1 MCVADVHIVRMT
13 SRIHI
18 LLDDAEKARYKLQAD
33 REGKSLGAWLRAAA
47 EDRLRASESRRDL
60 RTREGMKAFFAAC
73 DERETGRE
81 PDWEAHRGT
90 IERSR
95 LRGLDIP

>member
-1 MCVADVHIVRMT
+1 MP

-18 LLDDAEKARYKLQAD
+18 LLDASEKARYRRQAE

-47 EDRLRASESRRDL
+47 EDRLRAAEQGPSL
-60 RTREGMKAFFAAC
+60 RTRAELARFFEGC
-73 DERETGRE
+73 DAREHGRE
-81 PDWEAHRGT
+81 PDWTEHRET

-95 LRGLDIP
+95 RDGLEVT

>member
-1 MCVADVHIVRMT
+1 MT

-18 LLDDAEKARYKLQAD
+18 LLDESEKDRYLRQAE

-47 EDRLRASESRRDL
+47 EDRLRAAEHGPSL
-60 RTREGMKAFFAAC
+60 RTRAELQRFFDGC
-73 DERETGRE
+73 DAREHGRE
-81 PDWEAHRGT
+81 PDWTEHRAA

-95 LRGLDIP
+95 RSGLDVT